1 MLKPRKHTTRCK
13 SVDVNET
20 ALMPMRLGNIILSDD
35 RTQTYTFYCCV
46 RRLMYF
52 KEWVGTPRRSGVWL
66 VPNV

>member
-1 MLKPRKHTTRCK
+1 
-13 SVDVNET
+13 
-20 ALMPMRLGNIILSDD
+20 MPMRLGNIILSDD